1 MKKIISVILFVS
13 LPFWANAQMA
23 VYDNFSCMQDLT
35 LFLQEMEETIGQS
48 LELSDQTSIAY
59 ESLELSQQAA
69 ERLKKV
75 SDYVKESRD
84 VLEMTRSGVRISQKM
99 VDYKDR
105 IMQLSNISDEEKY
118 WILDMAMDIAE
129 KAAERATEGL
139 KITEQG
145 ASDGQFTD
153 YERLQLIKNMK
164 EQLLSLEND
173 LDDLYSRAASYSN
186 YTGVISSFRNFA
198 LDVSTFTD

>member
-1 MKKIISVILFVS
+1 
-13 LPFWANAQMA
+13 
-23 VYDNFSCMQDLT
+23 
-35 LFLQEMEETIGQS
+35 
-48 LELSDQTSIAY
+48 
-59 ESLELSQQAA
+59 
-69 ERLKKV
+69 
-75 SDYVKESRD
+75 
-84 VLEMTRSGVRISQKM
+84 
-99 VDYKDR
+99 
-105 IMQLSNISDEEKY
+105 
-118 WILDMAMDIAE
+118 MAMDIAE

>member
-1 MKKIISVILFVS
+1 M
-13 LPFWANAQMA
+13 
-23 VYDNFSCMQDLT
+23 
-35 LFLQEMEETIGQS
+35 
-48 LELSDQTSIAY
+48 
-59 ESLELSQQAA
+59 SQQAA

-198 LDVSTFTD
+198 LDVSTFAD